1 MKRNKTKKEK
11 EGICVHGE
19 AVYHGS
25 VCVIGIESLSRVGV
39 YQPRVK
45 LAHVMQQIHSH
56 FNTWSAV
63 RQSCVS
69 AKSVAFYLCSGLLFF
84 IFLTIRV

>member
-1 MKRNKTKKEK
+1 MKSSKTKKEK
-11 EGICVHGE
+11 EDICVHGE
-19 AVYHGS
+19 SVYHGS
-25 VCVIGIESLSRVGV
+25 VRVTGIESLSRVGV

-45 LAHVMQQIHSH
+45 LARVMQQIHSH
-56 FNTWSAV
+56 FNMWSAV

-69 AKSVAFYLCSGLLFF
+69 TKSAAFYLCAGLLLF